1 MNKKAWKL
9 FKDKL
14 PATLQL
20 SGIFS
25 AFILLVYGILYLCG
39 YLINTSI
46 FNALFNVFGIFDFI
60 LMVFIISFIVSIL
73 SPLIYSYFAA
83 NSVLDTKDEDKV
95 NIRTF
100 LKTYLLGMHHPIKGQ
115 LHIFSSLMWSFIVYL
130 GLFFLILLVSFSI
143 MSSTNYLGINEVFNH
158 LKQLMEFYFNAN
170 TADAQRAALEEII
183 EFSGTPEF
191 IQVVNFPLGY
201 SNIISIFAAF
211 YLFVHKIVI
220 NIFRYYPSTALG
232 GVPAKPLNSI
242 FRAGF
247 KATKKQFYPNYYKTI
262 WPLIILFVATF
273 IGTYIGL
280 SFVPDLTTNIFVLNI
295 TTIAITTI
303 VLLPF
308 LPVVF
313 NLYSMLFP
321 LVGQNYM
328 EIFIQTA
335 ESQIQMVKQ
344 QQVTMNQVNEEQLNQ
359 AEKNIEKTRQMFE
372 DFKSKNDTNDESN
385 ENKKSDDDKP
395 SDEE

>member
-9 FKDKL
+9 FKEKL

-39 YLINTSI
+39 YLINSSI
-46 FNALFNVFGIFDFI
+46 FSAIFNVFGIFDFI
-60 LMVFIISFIVSIL
+60 FAVLIISFIVSIL

-115 LHIFSSLMWSFIVYL
+115 LHVFSSLMWAFLTYL
-130 GLFFLILLVSFSI
+130 LLFILLLTVSFSI
-143 MSSTNYLGINEVFNH
+143 MSATNYLNINEVYDH
-158 LKQLMEFYFNAN
+158 LQQLLEIYAN
-170 TADAQRAALEEII
+170 SAGNIEAQQAVLDEIVQ
-183 EFSGTPEF
+183 FSGTPEF

-201 SNIISIFAAF
+201 SNIISIFSAF
-211 YLFVHKIVI
+211 YIFVHKIVI

-242 FRAGF
+242 FKAGF

-262 WPLIILFVATF
+262 WPLIILFVVTF
-273 IGTYIGL
+273 IGSYVGL
-280 SFVPDLTTNIFVLNI
+280 SFVPDLTTNIYVLNI
-295 TTIAITTI
+295 TTITITTI

-321 LVGQNYM
+321 VVGQNYM

-344 QQVTMNQVNEEQLNQ
+344 QQVTLNQVNEEQLNQ

-372 DFKSKNDTNDESN
+372 DFKNKNENTNEED
-385 ENKKSDDDKP
+385 ENKKPDDNKP
-395 SDEE
+395 SDE